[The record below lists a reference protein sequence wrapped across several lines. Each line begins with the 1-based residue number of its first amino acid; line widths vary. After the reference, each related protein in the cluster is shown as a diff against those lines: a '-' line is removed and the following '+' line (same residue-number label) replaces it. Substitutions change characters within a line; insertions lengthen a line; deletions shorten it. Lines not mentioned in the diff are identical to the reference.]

1 MPFMGAKNDA
11 VTIICRERCKE
22 VVKKVKE
29 MLGGGACGRRIHEI
43 SKTGSCTLKE
53 PVLAYNDVF
62 EGKMGL
68 LSSENRLV
76 WDIYPDI

>member
-1 MPFMGAKNDA
+1 
-11 VTIICRERCKE
+11 
-22 VVKKVKE
+22 
-29 MLGGGACGRRIHEI
+29 MLGGGACGCRIHEM
-43 SKTGSCTLKE
+43 SKTGSCTQKE

-76 WDIYPDI
+76 WDIYRDI